1 VRELENV
8 IERAVI
14 LADDDRIT
22 LPDLPENVRGD
33 APAPSP
39 QVRAGDYSLAAAR
52 RRFETDWIRDAL
64 EAAKGNRTHAA
75 RLLGISH
82 RALLYKLKEYG
93 LGRS

>member
-1 VRELENV
+1 VRLPLAAS
-8 IERAVI
+8 RAS
-14 LADDDRIT
+14 RIHAVSKRRRAAASAAA
-22 LPDLPENVRGD
+22 PVRL
-33 APAPSP
+33 
-39 QVRAGDYSLAAAR
+39 AGDYSLAAAR
-52 RRFETDWIRDAL
+52 RRFETAWIRDAL